1 MKMLTKIRLQFILIA
16 SAAVMGILLVFVGM
30 FNSFEYVQNN
40 RDISIILDIL
50 AQNKGNL
57 PKDDALKEA
66 LQDVRLSVN
75 QVQQINYFSYSID
88 SKEAITSS
96 NLEHIRDFDS
106 SDLLELAELVDYEQE
121 EGWIKV
127 GEVSYAY
134 RIQKQSNQ
142 ALFLVV
148 LDTSTFVHHRTD
160 LFSASIKLSI
170 YSLILFVLVVFIF
183 SGRAIKPYV
192 ENAEKQKRFIA
203 NAGHELKTPLAIIA
217 ANTEMQELLEG
228 ETEWSKSTKDQVHRM
243 TELINRMVT
252 LAKMEEQ
259 PDLVL
264 STVDFSRVAKDAAED
279 FKAALM
285 KEGKEFEINIQ
296 PGIQIK
302 AEEKSLFELVT
313 ILVDNACKY
322 CDPEGKVVVR
332 LNQTPLRQARLEVSN
347 TYVEGKEVDYSR
359 FFNRFYREEES
370 HNSRISGFGIGLSMA
385 EGIVKVFKGKIS
397 AHYKGDTITFRV
409 LL

>member
-1 MKMLTKIRLQFILIA
+1 MQVFI
-16 SAAVMGILLVFVGM
+16 FVGM

>member
-16 SAAVMGILLVFVGM
+16 SAAVMGILLVFVGI
-30 FNSFEYVQNN
+30 FNSFEYFQNN

-228 ETEWSKSTKDQVHRM
+228 ETEWSKSTKDQVHRI

>member
-30 FNSFEYVQNN
+30 FNLFEYVQNN

-385 EGIVKVFKGKIS
+385 EGIVKVFKGKIY